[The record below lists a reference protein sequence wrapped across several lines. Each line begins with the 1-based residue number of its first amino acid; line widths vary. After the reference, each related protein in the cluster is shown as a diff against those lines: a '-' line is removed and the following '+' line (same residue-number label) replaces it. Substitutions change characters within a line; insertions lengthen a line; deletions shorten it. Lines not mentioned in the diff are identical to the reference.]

1 MKRENLLNKNKLH
14 FIEYPSAHRNA
25 AGEEIN
31 LDKGLP
37 PPRDSVF
44 LEEREQEL
52 NDARKVC

>member
-44 LEEREQEL
+44 LEER
-52 NDARKVC
+52 ARAQRR